1 MLRAGNVIA
10 RTGGGTYWIRS
21 CPATGRQ
28 ECAGTSGLR
37 LIRLRR
43 ETVSNVVNGKTHK
56 RVREHDL
63 RELQTPEQRAAKYDR
78 ALSKALELRARRH
91 R

>member
-1 MLRAGNVIA
+1 M
-10 RTGGGTYWIRS
+10 YWIRS

-28 ECAGTSGLR
+28 ECAGTSGR
-37 LIRLRR
+37 RRIRLRR

-56 RVREHDL
+56 HKREGERDL
-63 RELQTPEQRAAKYDR
+63 RELQTPEQRDAKYDR
-78 ALSKALELRARRH
+78 TLSKALELRGRRH